1 MPRLRLR
8 NQRIDSATQ
17 ANESDLANVLRLT
30 AWLQYNQLEDVPS
43 PRSPLVG
50 LLQLLSWVDLH
61 HLACTERAHRQFH
74 QVRSL
79 LEYGRRQ
86 TDIDAVWGFPNR
98 HGYTHC
104 HVCLVE
110 RGRFRAH
117 CARCGASLLCR
128 KCVCMVNRA
137 SLGDFPFPQ
146 FHRRGSTRWSPP
158 KPLRQGDVLCLD
170 CYPSA
175 ATHEQLRNRRL
186 ASYFYAIMDG
196 MMGYGEWSP
205 LNTRWGGLTFSM
217 LLEHGHRMNVLQIVP
232 HERQTES
239 VVPGQ
244 AVSIHHRATVQL

>member
-8 NQRIDSATQ
+8 NQRRDSASH
-17 ANESDLANVLRLT
+17 ARESELANILSLT
-30 AWLQYNQLEDVPS
+30 AWMQYSQLEEVPS
-43 PRSPLVG
+43 PSSPLVG
-50 LLQLLSWVDLH
+50 LLQLLWWEDLH

-104 HVCLVE
+104 EVCLTE
-110 RGRFRAH
+110 LGRFRAH
-117 CARCGASLLCR
+117 CALCCATLLCR
-128 KCVCMVNRA
+128 KCVCMVTRV
-137 SLGDFPFPQ
+137 SVGDFPFPQ

-175 ATHEQLRNRRL
+175 ATYEQLRNLRL
-186 ASYFYAIMDG
+186 ASCFYAIMDG

-205 LNTRWGGLTFSM
+205 LNTRWGGLTFRM
-217 LLEHGHRMNVLQIVP
+217 IIANGHRADFLQILP
-232 HERQTES
+232 HERQTAS
-239 VVPGQ
+239 VVPEQ
-244 AVSIHHRATVQL
+244 AVGMLQRATGQL